1 MTRHP
6 IREPLSK
13 AERDALLQIARKF
26 VKFGKSK
33 TLFNQPVDKHGEIIL
48 RLLDQVD
55 ALEERLAAAQLKT
68 PNQILKCHGTPV
80 SEGADSRGYAQ
91 PLNDPRAA
99 PVDREPTIAPAR
111 PHPRA

>member
-6 IREPLSK
+6 IREPLTK
-13 AERDALLQIARKF
+13 AERDKLRTHFDMAVEDGGMTDFELLQ
-26 VKFGKSK
+26 S
-33 TLFNQPVDKHGEIIL
+33 IL

-55 ALEERLAAAQLKT
+55 ALEERFAAAQLKT

-91 PLNDPRAA
+91 PLNDPRA
-99 PVDREPTIAPAR
+99 
-111 PHPRA
+111 